1 MTGRPA
7 ALKARASQ
15 NSHIVSPERAVK
27 HRCWHARSRKIG
39 ASAQCRGPTSVDI
52 RGTVLKILRILQNR
66 LTGAAVSSSLSA
78 ETSMRRP
85 SLRKPLLALFVIGVS
100 VLALPRTSN
109 AQSKPRSDRYHIT
122 REEIAES
129 GGNIGTAYDVVR
141 LLRTRW
147 LNPPLGR
154 NSSNNADGTSGGATE
169 IILYINDIRQQ
180 SLEDL
185 KTVKA
190 SRVADMRFLEQ
201 NRAIQLRGP
210 GHELG
215 AIEVITT
222 DRPK

>member
-1 MTGRPA
+1 
-7 ALKARASQ
+7 
-15 NSHIVSPERAVK
+15 
-27 HRCWHARSRKIG
+27 
-39 ASAQCRGPTSVDI
+39 
-52 RGTVLKILRILQNR
+52 
-66 LTGAAVSSSLSA
+66 
-78 ETSMRRP
+78 MRRQ
-85 SLRKPLLALFVIGVS
+85 SLRTTLLALFVIGVS

-122 REEIAES
+122 REEITES

-141 LLRTRW
+141 LLRQRW

-154 NSSNNADGTSGGATE
+154 NSTTNADGTSGGATE
-169 IILYINDIRQQ
+169 IIVYINDVRQQ
-180 SLEDL
+180 SIEDL

-190 SRVADMRFLEQ
+190 ALVADMRFLEQ

-215 AIEVITT
+215 VIEVITT